1 VCQAAE
7 NVSCLLFHVMQ
18 GEEVCINYLGS
29 NSMAPLSQRQQ
40 ALQDGYGFSCG
51 CARCRAEGVAE
62 LSAARAAAEVRLFWF
77 VTALTELSAAQAA
90 AEVRLFWCVTALTH
104 SSAAAQ
110 AAAEVRLFWCV
121 TALTHSSAAAQ
132 AAAEV
137 RLFWF
142 ATALTHSSVA
152 QAAADVHLF

>member
-1 VCQAAE
+1 MCQAAE

-62 LSAARAAAEVRLFWF
+62 LSAARAAAEVRLFW
-77 VTALTELSAAQAA
+77 
-90 AEVRLFWCVTALTH
+90 
-104 SSAAAQ
+104 
-110 AAAEVRLFWCV
+110 CV

>member
-1 VCQAAE
+1 MCVCVCARVRVCFYVCVCVCTCVCVCQAAE

-90 AEVRLFWCVTALTH
+90 AEVQLR
-104 SSAAAQ
+104 
-110 AAAEVRLFWCV
+110 
-121 TALTHSSAAAQ
+121 
-132 AAAEV
+132 
-137 RLFWF
+137 
-142 ATALTHSSVA
+142 
-152 QAAADVHLF
+152 HLWLC

>member
-1 VCQAAE
+1 MCVCVCARVRVCFYVCVCVCTCVCVCQAAE

-62 LSAARAAAEVRLFWF
+62 LSAARAAAEVRLFW
-77 VTALTELSAAQAA
+77 
-90 AEVRLFWCVTALTH
+90 
-104 SSAAAQ
+104 
-110 AAAEVRLFWCV
+110 CV